1 MENKNIKISDVISL
15 LDIGNNIQI
24 SGIILS
30 GNEKDY
36 ALLLSE
42 DSYSDNLVVLKP
54 SKKEWEDI
62 IRQSDLIETE
72 VLAKAKDG
80 TITKALIRKTT
91 RVIEQ
96 GISWSVFRR
105 DGYRCRYC
113 GNDDVPL
120 TVDHLILWE
129 EGGPSIKENLVSA
142 CRKCN
147 KTRGS
152 MEYSA
157 WIESDYY
164 KSVSKNIDDTTREL
178 NTAVLNTIDKIPRR
192 LHRVNR

>member
-1 MENKNIKISDVISL
+1 MENKSIKVSDVISL

-24 SGIILS
+24 SGIIMS
-30 GNEKDY
+30 GNGKNY

-42 DSYSDNLVVLKP
+42 DSYSDDIVILKP

-80 TITKALIRKTT
+80 TVTKALIRKTT

-105 DGYRCRYC
+105 DGYKCRYC

-147 KTRGS
+147 KTRGN

-157 WIESDYY
+157 WLKSDYY
-164 KSVSKNIDDTTREL
+164 KSVSKTIDDTTREL
-178 NTAVLNTIDKIPRR
+178 NAAVLKTIDKIPRR